1 MSGATISAGRSGGDN
16 IERQHGG
23 PYRDDLHQNK
33 AGDGTETL
41 ANTLG
46 WLSLGLGIVGIAAP
60 GEVAR
65 CIGVSDDTRTRE
77 LLRLIGVRE
86 IISGIGIL
94 SQPRPA
100 GWLWS
105 RVAGDMMD
113 LALLG
118 QALQRPDSNQERVA
132 ATTAAIAGITAV
144 DVLAS
149 QQVSAA
155 RAEAQTPGNSA
166 SRRVRAATI
175 YKPVE
180 EVYAFWRSLENL
192 PRFMP
197 HLKSVREL
205 DARRSQW
212 SAEGPAGI
220 SVEWEAEIVAE
231 QPNELIAWR
240 SLPGSQVHHCGEVRF
255 QPALNR
261 PGTEVRVDMEVRMP
275 AGPAGELAAKLSG
288 KDPGQEIA
296 NDLRTFKQ
304 ILETGVDLRSDGTVG
319 VGNRFPQRP
328 AQPPSDQVL
337 ASA

>member
-1 MSGATISAGRSGGDN
+1 MSATAISAGRSSENNTGK
-16 IERQHGG
+16 QHGG

-33 AGDGTETL
+33 TGDGSETL

-46 WLSLGLGIVGIAAP
+46 WLSLGLGIAGIAAP
-60 GEVAR
+60 GGVAR
-65 CIGVSDDTRTRE
+65 CIGVSDDTHSRE

-86 IISGIGIL
+86 IISGMGIL

-113 LALLG
+113 LALLW
-118 QALQRPDSNQERVA
+118 QALQRPASSQDRVA
-132 ATTAAIAGITAV
+132 ATTAAIAMITAV

-149 QQVSAA
+149 QQASTA
-155 RAEAQTPGNSA
+155 RAEAQMPGQSA
-166 SRRVRAATI
+166 SRRVRAITI

-180 EVYAFWRSLENL
+180 EVFGFWRNLENL

-197 HLKSVREL
+197 HLKSVREI
-205 DARRSQW
+205 DARRSRW
-212 SAEGPAGI
+212 SAEGPAGTSI
-220 SVEWEAEIVAE
+220 EWEAEIVAE
-231 QPNELIAWR
+231 RPNELIAWR
-240 SLPGSQVHHCGEVRF
+240 SLPGSQVHHCGGVRF
-255 QPALNR
+255 QQAVNR
-261 PGTEVRVDMEVRMP
+261 PGTEVRVEMEVRMP
-275 AGPAGELAAKLSG
+275 AGPAGELAAKLTG

-328 AQPPSDQVL
+328 AQPPSEREL
-337 ASA
+337 TSA